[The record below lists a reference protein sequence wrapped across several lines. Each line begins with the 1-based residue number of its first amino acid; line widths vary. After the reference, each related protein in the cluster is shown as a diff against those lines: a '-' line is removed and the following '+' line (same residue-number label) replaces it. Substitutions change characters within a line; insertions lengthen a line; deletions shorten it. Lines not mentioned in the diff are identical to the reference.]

1 MGFRTIRLRTL
12 SPLSGWRS
20 RPVGRQLSA
29 VSANNHRDVDDL
41 KYPIAWVSVNLFAMP
56 TVLRFDAYRA
66 VIYTND
72 HRPAHVHVIG
82 PQGRAI
88 FELNGPKG
96 PPTVRD
102 SRLPPTELAKIK
114 AVLQQH
120 LAELCEA
127 WGKIHGY
134 P

>member
-1 MGFRTIRLRTL
+1 
-12 SPLSGWRS
+12 
-20 RPVGRQLSA
+20 
-29 VSANNHRDVDDL
+29 
-41 KYPIAWVSVNLFAMP
+41 MP
-56 TVLRFDAYRA
+56 TVLRFDAYRV

-72 HRPAHVHVIG
+72 HRPAHVHVVE

-88 FELNGPKG
+88 FELNCPKG

-102 SRLPPTELAKIK
+102 SRLKLTELAKIK

-120 LAELCEA
+120 LAELCKA
-127 WGKIHGY
+127 WGKIHGH

>member
-1 MGFRTIRLRTL
+1 
-12 SPLSGWRS
+12 
-20 RPVGRQLSA
+20 
-29 VSANNHRDVDDL
+29 
-41 KYPIAWVSVNLFAMP
+41 MP
-56 TVLRFDAYRA
+56 TVLPFDTYRVA
-66 VIYTND
+66 IYTND

-82 PQGRAI
+82 PQRRAI

-102 SRLPPTELAKIK
+102 SRLSPTKLTKIK
-114 AVLQQH
+114 TVLQQH
-120 LAELCEA
+120 LAELCKA

>member
-1 MGFRTIRLRTL
+1 
-12 SPLSGWRS
+12 
-20 RPVGRQLSA
+20 
-29 VSANNHRDVDDL
+29 
-41 KYPIAWVSVNLFAMP
+41 MP
-56 TVLRFDAYRA
+56 TVLRVDAYRVA
-66 VIYTND
+66 IYTND
-72 HRPAHVHVIG
+72 HRPAHVYVIG

-102 SRLPPTELAKIK
+102 SRLPPTELTKIK

-120 LAELCEA
+120 LAELCKA